1 MYTWQSRIGAYTP
14 FERHTASRKKNDAR
28 ARLHACFC
36 RKTGARGAPSSLIER
51 LERTEPLQNSRPSH
65 GRFHQISKIKTSTNS
80 ISRLLLNNCYNF
92 LTICF
97 KKTFA
102 KPQTYLIFFKCACL
116 IYHQEGYRRITR
128 GTYMETDNQSLIFFF
143 GAADE

>member
-1 MYTWQSRIGAYTP
+1 MYTRQSRIGAYTP

-36 RKTGARGAPSSLIER
+36 RKTSARGAPSSMIER

-92 LTICF
+92 LNTCRNF
-97 KKTFA
+97 SNVLETF
-102 KPQTYLIFFKCACL
+102 QIFSQKILEHFVNISGNVL
-116 IYHQEGYRRITR
+116 G
-128 GTYMETDNQSLIFFF
+128 IFYKLLQCSKHM
-143 GAADE
+143 